1 VSAPP
6 NIEAKEIVVVNRM
19 RSLIL
24 AAAAVALFTP
34 LYITASA
41 AEVSCRIPFGFV
53 VNGTAL
59 PAGDYWIGSQGS
71 GGALMV
77 RGLRKSV
84 VVATFLGD
92 RRADQVGRAKAVFL
106 KTGDRYTLLE
116 VWTTDG
122 VAREIP
128 HARRSAE
135 EHARAANLPVEQ
147 IVIPA
152 L

>member
-1 VSAPP
+1 MA
-6 NIEAKEIVVVNRM
+6 NRM

-24 AAAAVALFTP
+24 AAAAVAVFTP

-41 AEVSCRIPFGFV
+41 AEVTCRVPFDFV

-59 PAGDYWIGSQGS
+59 PAGNYWIASQGF
-71 GGALMV
+71 GGAMLV
-77 RGLRKSV
+77 RGSRKSV
-84 VVATFLGD
+84 VVATYLGD
-92 RRADQVGRAKAVFL
+92 RRADQVGRAKMVFL

-122 VAREIP
+122 ADRAIP

-135 EHARAANLPVEQ
+135 EYARAANLPAEQ
-147 IVIPA
+147 LVIPGQ
-152 L
+152 